1 MACIHVCTYVV
12 PMCGIYGEVRLV
24 GGTATAGIVEI
35 CLDNTWGTVCDDG
48 WDVNDA
54 RVVCRQLGL
63 PFSCEYTVSVLLLRT
78 YWGLA
83 IGFEYVLSSY

>member
-1 MACIHVCTYVV
+1 MSASSLHRESTDSLIHVCTYVV
-12 PMCGIYGEVRLV
+12 PMCEYGEVRLV
-24 GGTATAGIVEI
+24 GGTATAGRVEI

-63 PFSCEYTVSVLLLRT
+63 PFLCEYTVSVLLLHPI
-78 YWGLA
+78 LHA
-83 IGFEYVLSSY
+83 